1 MNKYFKQRKELIENN
16 KKLREEILKL
26 EKEKNSLLEIK
37 DSYNKKYKKEIDS
50 IEESID
56 KNVNYRK
63 RLDKEYSR
71 LEKEYG
77 K

>member
-16 KKLREEILKL
+16 KKLRKEILKL
-26 EKEKNSLLEIK
+26 EEEKNSLLEIK

>member
-16 KKLREEILKL
+16 KKLREEILNL

-63 RLDKEYSR
+63 KLDKEYSR
-71 LEKEYG
+71 LEKEYS

>member
-63 RLDKEYSR
+63 KLDKEYSR

>member
-1 MNKYFKQRKELIENN
+1 MNKYFKQRKELIKNN

-37 DSYNKKYKKEIDS
+37 DSYNKKYKKEMDS
-50 IEESID
+50 IEESINR
-56 KNVNYRK
+56 NVNYRK
-63 RLDKEYSR
+63 KLDKEYSR